1 MLNFQV
7 GGKFQ
12 KTKQE
17 IDLTSV
23 LVNYHFSLTIADTI
37 LIIDI
42 MWQKSVVQH
51 FLSLAEPEW
60 YEQTY
65 PIIWHPLKGISLSG
79 TIFMTLAV
87 STERFRS
94 VCSPMKLKIV
104 SI

>member
-1 MLNFQV
+1 MLSFQIRRKNSLFTV
-7 GGKFQ
+7 
-12 KTKQE
+12 
-17 IDLTSV
+17 LTSL
-23 LVNYHFSLTIADTI
+23 LVYYHFSLTIADTI

-51 FLSLAEPEW
+51 FLTPAEPEW
-60 YEQTY
+60 YEKTY
-65 PIIWHPLKGISLSG
+65 PNIWHPLKGISLSG